1 MKSFRMLILI
11 CAMLMLA
18 PASMLRAQLNAPN
31 SISGMDYTRTS
42 WFPNIFDAYSSPRVP
57 QQDMNNPKTL
67 RNMVQDGKLRISLR
81 EAIELALENNLEIDI
96 ARFQP
101 AYSQTDLVRAQSGQ
115 ATRGVAGAFESPSLF
130 SGALGGGI
138 GGGGGAYVGGAGGIT
153 GGGGATNI
161 GSFGSFDPVVGFGF
175 GWDQRLTPLG
185 TTVVTGVPYLNTQT
199 SNMSGFLGQ
208 EFPTGTSYLIGIGGF
223 RQSSTSLTNIFDPE
237 VVSGLTL
244 GFNQHLLKGFGYRS
258 NGRFIRIA
266 RNNSRIADSVFKQ
279 RVSDVLAK
287 VLDSYWDLEASHQN
301 VEIARQSLA
310 FTQKLVTAPTAGPAA
325 QVLGPV
331 EVASGQ
337 QVLIGAETHFE
348 EEQTNLKELLAR
360 KLDSFIASVE
370 LEPVDTLPDPDGDG
384 VPALDAALD
393 DAQLNRPEIK
403 RAQINL
409 QNQDVVVKASR
420 NNLLPR
426 LDLFGTYRAAGLSGN
441 RLVGLPTTGLLSDP
455 GLPIVRSGWGQAINQ
470 LFLNDYPDYSFGISL
485 SFPIRNR
492 AAQADAARA
501 LVEQRELKAQ
511 YQNTQNAVAK
521 DVINSRFSLIQEQKQ
536 YDAAHHAV
544 ILADQALSRVQKT
557 YLQGQASFSLL
568 LQAQQELARARQTEL
583 EARLGYAKA
592 LTHFEQAT
600 GTVLS
605 SNQISFDHAE
615 QAHLS
620 LPENIPAPHIESGM

>member
-1 MKSFRMLILI
+1 MKPQSMLIPFCIVLV
-11 CAMLMLA
+11 LA
-18 PASMLRAQLNAPN
+18 LAAPLRAQLNAPN
-31 SISGMDYTRTS
+31 SISGMDYTRTG

-57 QQDMNNPKTL
+57 EQDLNNPKSMRT
-67 RNMVQDGKLRISLR
+67 MVQDGKMRISLR
-81 EAIELALENNLEIDI
+81 EAVELALENNLQIDV

-101 AYSQTDLVRAQSGQ
+101 AYSQTDLVRAESGQ

-161 GSFGSFDPVVGFGF
+161 GSFGSFDPVVGVGF

-199 SNMSGFLGQ
+199 SNVSGFLGQ

-266 RNNSRIADSVFKQ
+266 KNNTRIADSVFKQ

-301 VEIARQSLA
+301 VEIVRQTLA
-310 FTQKLVTAPTAGPAA
+310 FTQKLVNGPGTGPAA
-325 QVLGPV
+325 QLLGPV
-331 EVASGQ
+331 EVATGQ
-337 QVLIGAETHFE
+337 QAVIGAETHFE
-348 EEQTNLKELLAR
+348 EEQTNLKALLAR
-360 KLDSFIASVE
+360 KLDSFIASIE
-370 LEPVDTLPDPDGDG
+370 LEPLDSLPDPDREG

-393 DAQLNRPEIK
+393 DAKLNRPEVK

-409 QNQDVVVKASR
+409 ENQEVVVKASR

-426 LDLFGTYRAAGLSGN
+426 LDLFGTYRAAGLAGN
-441 RLVGLPTTGLLSDP
+441 RLAGLSTTGLLSEP
-455 GLPIVRSGWGQAINQ
+455 GLPIVRGGAGQAMNQ
-470 LFLNDYPDYSFGISL
+470 LFLNDYPDYSFGLSL
-485 SFPIRNR
+485 SFPIHNR

-511 YQNTQNAVAK
+511 YQNTENTVAQ
-521 DVINSRFSLIQEQKQ
+521 DVINARFSLVQEQKQ

-544 ILADQALSRVQKT
+544 ILADQALNHVQKS

-568 LQAQQELARARQTEL
+568 LEAQQELARARKTEL

-605 SNQISFDHAE
+605 SNQVSFDHAE

-620 LPENIPAPHIESGM
+620 APENRPAPRMESGM